1 MKKLKGN
8 EDLTAA
14 RQQGMAA
21 LYPRDRVRV
30 TVGMATCGIATGAG
44 PIFDLLTAR
53 AGHGIEIIPVGCVG
67 FCQQEPL
74 IDVLVPGAPRLTFT
88 RLDLKKAGAIA
99 AHLGPD
105 RLPAAKAA
113 WRADED
119 YLVVLDEKIVLNS
132 GTLAAATKAIPRYSE
147 IPFFRQQ
154 FKIALRN
161 CGYINPEDIAEYI
174 ARGGY
179 SALSRILQAMGPEDV
194 IAEVKASG
202 LRGRGGAGFLT
213 GMKWD
218 LCRRAAG
225 DVKYLIC
232 NADEGDPGAYMD
244 RSIIEGDPHSVIE
257 GMVIGA
263 YAIGA
268 NAGYVYVRTEY
279 PLAIERLR
287 RAIADARAS
296 GLLGGNILGSQ
307 FSFDISICQGA
318 GAFVCG
324 EETSLIASIEG
335 RPPEPRLRPP
345 YPAESGLRGK
355 PTNINNVET
364 WANVPV
370 IIGRGHEWFARIGT
384 DKSKGTKVFSLVG
397 KVNNTGLIEVPMGVR
412 LDEILDIGGGIAK
425 ARKFKA
431 IQTGGPSGGC
441 IPLELID
448 LPVDYERLAEAGSI
462 MGSGGMIVM
471 DERTCMVDVAKYF
484 LEFLKEE
491 SCGKCA
497 SCREG
502 IAQMYGIVKRITEG
516 EGKPGDIELLE
527 DLGHVVK
534 AASMCGLGQT
544 AANPV
549 LSTIKHFRSEYEAH
563 IVQKRCPAVVCKE
576 IISSPCQ
583 HTCPI
588 NTQAQLYI
596 SYVAQRKFREA
607 LRVVTEENPMPATVS
622 RICHHPCERI
632 MCRAS
637 EIGDAIGIRAIK
649 RFVVDWARDNKI
661 EIGSPP
667 PGPDTGQRVAIVG
680 AGPAGLTAAYHL
692 RLKGHRVT
700 LYEATDRCG
709 GMLWLGV
716 PEYRLPRDVLESD
729 IERILRVGIDI
740 KTNIEV
746 GRDIALEDVFR
757 QGHGAVLVTVGAHES
772 IGLGIPGDDHPR
784 VLPAMKYLNRVHRGD
799 KVDLG
804 NRVCVIG
811 GGNSAIDAARVA
823 RRFGCD
829 VTIYYR
835 RTRNEMTA
843 FYEEINGALEEGVKI
858 VLLTAPRRIISANGH
873 LRVEL
878 QQMELSGYDR
888 SGRRRPVPV
897 RGSESI
903 EEFDSLISAISERPR
918 VAFLKGVAELTQ
930 WGTVKVA
937 PGNLMTSRPGVFAC
951 GDAVR
956 GPSTAIEAIADGKVA
971 AESIGHFLRGI
982 DWHVTHTRTRPTE
995 YLRPIEMTEEEIA
1008 EFAGVVMP
1016 KLPVRERINN
1026 FREIE
1031 LGYSAEKAVREARR
1045 CLRCDLDTEQGRA
1058 FLAGLKKDD
1067 HD

>member
-1 MKKLKGN
+1 
-8 EDLTAA
+8 
-14 RQQGMAA
+14 MAS
-21 LYPRDRVRV
+21 LYPRDKVRV

-44 PIFDLLTAR
+44 PIFDLLASNATR
-53 AGHGIEIIPVGCVG
+53 AGRELAVIPVGCIG

-74 IDVLVPGAPRLTFT
+74 IDVLVPGAPRVTFT
-88 RLDLKKAGAIA
+88 RLDPEKAGEILN
-99 AHLGPD
+99 HLARGT
-105 RLPAAKAA
+105 LPVDKAS

-119 YLVVLDEKIVLNS
+119 YLIVLDEKAVLTN
-132 GTLAAATKAIPRYSE
+132 GAMGGDTKAIPRYGD
-147 IPFFRQQ
+147 IPFFRKQ

-161 CGYINPEDIAEYI
+161 CGYINPEDIGEYI

-179 SALSRILQAMGPEDV
+179 SSLSKVLQGMNPEDV
-194 IAEVKASG
+194 IAGVKASG

-218 LCRRAAG
+218 LCRKSAG
-225 DVKYLIC
+225 DTKFLIC

-257 GMVIGA
+257 GMLIGA

-268 NAGYVYVRTEY
+268 SAGYIYVRTEY
-279 PLAIERLR
+279 PLAIDRLR
-287 RAIADARAS
+287 RAISDARAC
-296 GLLGGNILGSQ
+296 GLLGANILGND
-307 FSFDISICQGA
+307 FSFDLSICQGA

-364 WANVPV
+364 WSNVPV

-384 DKSKGTKVFSLVG
+384 EKSKGTKVFSLVG
-397 KVNNTGLIEVPMGVR
+397 KVNNTGLIEVPMGIR
-412 LDEILDIGGGIAK
+412 LDEILDIGGGIAR
-425 ARKFKA
+425 ARRFKA

-441 IPLELID
+441 IPLGLIN

-484 LEFLKEE
+484 LEFLKGE

-502 IAQMYGIVKRITEG
+502 IAQMYAIVKRITEG
-516 EGKPGDIELLE
+516 EGRPGDIELLE
-527 DLGHVVK
+527 DLGNVVK

-549 LSTIKHFRSEYEAH
+549 LSTTKHFRDEYEAH
-563 IVQKRCPAVVCKE
+563 IAQKRCPAVVCKE

-596 SYVAQRKFREA
+596 SYVARKKFRDA
-607 LRVVTEENPMPATVS
+607 LRVVAEDNPMPATVS

-637 EIGDAIGIRAIK
+637 EIGDPIGIRAIK
-649 RFVVDWARDNKI
+649 RFVVDWARENKI
-661 EIGSPP
+661 EIESPP
-667 PGPDTGQRVAIVG
+667 PLPDTGRRVAVVG
-680 AGPAGLTAAYHL
+680 AGPAGLTAAYYL
-692 RLKGHRVT
+692 RLKGYAVT
-700 LYEATDRCG
+700 VYEATDRCG

-716 PEYRLPRDVLESD
+716 PEYRLPRSVLESD
-729 IERILRVGIDI
+729 IARMLRAGIDI
-740 KTNIEV
+740 KTKTEV
-746 GRDIALEDVFR
+746 GQDLTLDDIFR
-757 QGHGAVLVTVGAHES
+757 QGHEAVLVTVGAHES

-784 VLPAMKYLNRVHRGD
+784 VLPAMRFLNSIHRGQ
-799 KVDLG
+799 KVDPG
-804 NRVCVIG
+804 KRVCIIG
-811 GGNSAIDAARVA
+811 GGNSAIDASRVA
-823 RRFGCD
+823 RRLGCE

-858 VLLTAPRRIISANGH
+858 VLLAAPKRILPDNGR
-873 LRVEL
+873 LLVEV
-878 QQMELSGYDR
+878 QKMELSGYDR
-888 SGRRRPVPV
+888 SGRRRPVPIP
-897 RGSESI
+897 GSEFV
-903 EEFDSLISAISERPR
+903 EKFDSLISAISERPR
-918 VAFLKGVAELTQ
+918 VDFIRGIVELTD

-937 PGNLMTSRPGVFAC
+937 AGNLMTSRPGVFAC

-956 GPSTAIEAIADGKVA
+956 GPSTAIEAIADGKIA
-971 AESIGHFLRGI
+971 AESIDHYVRGI
-982 DWHVTHTRTRPTE
+982 EWHVTYARTRPTE
-995 YLRPIEMTEEEIA
+995 YLRPVEMTEHEIA
-1008 EFAGVVMP
+1008 QFAAVAMP
-1016 KLPVRERINN
+1016 KLSVQDRVGN
-1026 FREIE
+1026 FCEIE
-1031 LGYSAEKAVREARR
+1031 LGYSEEMAVREARR
-1045 CLRCDLDTEQGRA
+1045 CLRCDLDTEEGRA

-1067 HD
+1067 NG